1 MRIWYHN
8 LLGAD
13 RCVAEIV
20 GDRVR
25 IGRRRDNDI
34 VLESHYLAD
43 EAIRLAR
50 NGDAWE
56 LAVLGE
62 NGCTLDDV
70 RLERGDKRVL
80 NENSEIEVFP
90 FRLTLEPDDH
100 EEDSDEARRRHLEGR
115 ASDLI
120 RDVHSRLL
128 SLMDCGAGQAARD
141 HTDDYLMALERHIEE
156 IARLEGM
163 FSEANTALVEHMAGA
178 CVRSHLVE
186 RLIEEAGRRPCTVF
200 EAPADWSRVVTAVPD
215 REQEL
220 AAISGSVAKS
230 FDLVKHTDL
239 SVRMDRVEQ
248 SFWPAWS
255 ERVAR
260 LLDNTL
266 VYLALRQLKKQIKDI
281 VFGYGPLEDLLRT
294 PSVTE
299 IMVVRRDRIYI
310 EKNGIIENSGRQFIS
325 DEVTETIIERIVSKV
340 GRRID
345 RSQPLVDARLTDGS
359 RVNAVIAPLAVSGPC
374 LTIRKFPLQ
383 RLTIDDLIELGSIT
397 PTVAEFLRAAVI
409 ARRNILI
416 SGGTGSGKTTLLN
429 CLGEF
434 IPEKERIVTVEDT
447 AELQLHKEHVVRI
460 EAKKANAEGNGA
472 YSIHDLVKNALRMRP
487 DRIIVG
493 ECRGA
498 EALDMLQAMNTG
510 HDGSLT
516 TIHANSAQDVLLRLE
531 VMVQSAANLPI
542 ASIHRQVASAID
554 LVVQVTRRKDGSRCV
569 SQVTEFVDVDPE
581 QGGIRTKD
589 LFLLDGENGGGQLHP
604 TGRLP
609 TFMGQLIEKR
619 LIRLESFYLDKPTPE
634 PADAYALAGE
644 RPPEYAF
651 G

>member
-13 RCVAEIV
+13 RCVAEVV

-25 IGRRRDNDI
+25 IGRRQDNDI

-43 EAIRLAR
+43 EAIRLTR
-50 NGDAWE
+50 QGDGWE
-56 LAVLGE
+56 LLVLGE

-70 RLERGDKRVL
+70 QLQQGDRRPL

-90 FRLTLEPDDH
+90 FRLTLEPDNNED
-100 EEDSDEARRRHLEGR
+100 DSDEARRRRLENR
-115 ASDLI
+115 TSDLI
-120 RDVHSRLL
+120 REVHNRLL
-128 SLMDCGAGQAARD
+128 SLMDCGSGPEGRD
-141 HTDDYLMALERHIEE
+141 HTDDYLMALERNIEE
-156 IARLEGM
+156 IARLEGL
-163 FSEANTALVEHMAGA
+163 FSETNAALVEHMAGA

-186 RLIEEAGRRPCTVF
+186 RLIEEAGRRPSTVF
-200 EAPADWSRVVTAVPD
+200 EAPADWSRVVTAVTD
-215 REQEL
+215 REHEL
-220 AAISGSVAKS
+220 AAISGSVAQRLDVMRHS
-230 FDLVKHTDL
+230 DL
-239 SVRMDRVEQ
+239 SVQMARLDEA
-248 SFWPAWS
+248 FWPAWS
-255 ERVAR
+255 ELGAG
-260 LLDNTL
+260 LLDNSLT
-266 VYLALRQLKKQIKDI
+266 YLALRQLKKQIKDI

-294 PSVTE
+294 PSITE

-345 RSQPLVDARLTDGS
+345 KSQPLVDARLTDGS
-359 RVNAVIAPLAVSGPC
+359 RVNAVIAPLAVSGPT

-383 RLTIDDLIELGSIT
+383 RLTIDDLIALGSIT
-397 PTVAEFLRAAVI
+397 PTVAEFLRAAVL

-429 CLGEF
+429 CLAEF
-434 IPEKERIVTVEDT
+434 IPEKERIVTIEDT
-447 AELQLHKEHVVRI
+447 AELQLHKEHVVRM
-460 EAKKANAEGNGA
+460 EAKKANAEGSGA

-487 DRIIVG
+487 DRVIVG

-531 VMVQSAANLPI
+531 VMVQSAVDLPI
-542 ASIHRQVASAID
+542 ASIHRQVASAVD
-554 LVVQVTRRKDGSRCV
+554 LVVQITRLKDGSRRV
-569 SQVTEFVDVDPE
+569 SQVTEYVDVDPE

-589 LFLLDGENGGGQLHP
+589 LFALDRDEAGGQLQP

-609 TFMGQLIEKR
+609 TFMGQLIER
-619 LIRLESFYLDKPTPE
+619 QLIRLDSFYLDKPILQPSDARFAVGARAPE
-634 PADAYALAGE
+634 LSHA
-644 RPPEYAF
+644 
-651 G
+651 

>member
-8 LLGAD
+8 LLGAE
-13 RCVAEIV
+13 RCVAEVIA
-20 GDRVR
+20 DRVR
-25 IGRRRDNDI
+25 IGRRPDNDI

-43 EAIRLAR
+43 EALRLVKR
-50 NGDAWE
+50 DDTWE
-56 LAVLGE
+56 MCVLGE
-62 NGCTLDDV
+62 NGCTLDGV
-70 RLERGDKRVL
+70 ALQPGDNRPLKP
-80 NENSEIEVFP
+80 ESEIEVFP
-90 FRLTLEPDDH
+90 YRLTLAADDV
-100 EEDSDEARRRHLEGR
+100 EEDSDESRRRHLENR
-115 ASDLI
+115 ACDLI
-120 RDVHSRLL
+120 RDVHRRLL
-128 SLMDCGAGQAARD
+128 SLMDCSSAPAGRSHSD
-141 HTDDYLMALERHIEE
+141 EYLMTLERNIEE
-156 IARLEGM
+156 IARLEKL
-163 FSEANTALVEHMAGA
+163 FSESHEALVKYLAGE

-186 RLIEEAGRRPCTVF
+186 RVIEEAGRRPQAVF

-220 AAISGSVAKS
+220 AIVSGRVAGA
-230 FDLVKHTDL
+230 LELAQHPDL
-239 SVRMDRVEQ
+239 SVQMERVDKH
-248 SFWPAWS
+248 FWQVWS
-255 ERVAR
+255 EENSKLLGTSLIYFTLRRV
-260 LLDNTL
+260 
-266 VYLALRQLKKQIKDI
+266 KKQIKDI

-310 EKNGIIENSGRQFIS
+310 EKNGVIENSGRQFIS

-345 RSQPLVDARLTDGS
+345 KSQPLVDARLTDGS

-383 RLTIDDLIELGSIT
+383 RLTIDDLINLGSIT
-397 PTVAEFLRAAVI
+397 PTVAEFLRAAVV

-434 IPEKERIVTVEDT
+434 IPDKERIVTIEDT
-447 AELQLHKEHVVRI
+447 AELQLHKEHVVRM
-460 EAKKANAEGNGA
+460 EAKKANAEGTGA
-472 YSIHDLVKNALRMRP
+472 YSINELVKNALRMRP
-487 DRIIVG
+487 DRVIVG

-531 VMVQSAANLPI
+531 VMVQSAVDLPI

-554 LVVQVTRRKDGSRCV
+554 LVVQVSRLKDGSRRI
-569 SQVTEFVDVDPE
+569 SQVTEFVEIDNE
-581 QGGIRTKD
+581 RGGVRTKD
-589 LFLLDGENGGGQLHP
+589 LFLLDREDSSGRLQP

-619 LIRLESFYLDKPTPE
+619 LIRLESFYLDTF
-634 PADAYALAGE
+634 DI
-644 RPPEYAF
+644 PPSGAAVAARA
-651 G
+651 

>member
-13 RCVAEIV
+13 RCVAEVI

-43 EAIRLAR
+43 EAIRLTKR
-50 NGDAWE
+50 EDSWE
-56 LAVLGE
+56 LLVLGE
-62 NGCTLDDV
+62 NGCTLDDIS
-70 RLERGDKRVL
+70 LQQGDRMIL
-80 NENSEIEVFP
+80 REDSEIEVFP
-90 FRLTLEPDDH
+90 YRLTLESDGDQ
-100 EEDSDEARRRHLEGR
+100 EDTEEARRQYLENQT
-115 ASDLI
+115 SEMI
-120 RDVHSRLL
+120 RSVHNRLL
-128 SLMDCGAGQAARD
+128 SLMDCSTDQDDRD
-141 HTDDYLMALERHIEE
+141 HNDDYLMALERNIEE
-156 IARLEGM
+156 IARLDGLM
-163 FSEANTALVEHMAGA
+163 TDANENLLAHMAGT

-186 RLIEEAGRRPCTVF
+186 RLIEEAGRRPASVL

-220 AAISGSVAKS
+220 VAMSGMVSKS
-230 FDLVKHTDL
+230 LDLMRHSDL
-239 SVRMDRVEQ
+239 TEQMEVLDRG
-248 SFWPAWS
+248 FWSAWS
-255 ERVAR
+255 EVEDR
-260 LLDNTL
+260 LLDDLL
-266 VYLALRQLKKQIKDI
+266 VYLALRQLKKHIKDI

-345 RSQPLVDARLTDGS
+345 KSQPLVDARLVDGS

-383 RLTIDDLIELGSIT
+383 RLTIDDLIEFSSIT
-397 PTVAEFLRAAVI
+397 PTVADFLRAAVI

-434 IPEKERIVTVEDT
+434 IPEKERIVTIEDT
-447 AELQLHKEHVVRI
+447 AELQLHKDHVVRM

-487 DRIIVG
+487 DRVIVG

-516 TIHANSAQDVLLRLE
+516 TIHANSAQDVVLRLE
-531 VMVQSAANLPI
+531 VMVQSAADLPI
-542 ASIHRQVASAID
+542 ASIHRQVASAVDI
-554 LVVQVTRRKDGSRCV
+554 VVQITRMKDGSRRV
-569 SQVTEFVDVDPE
+569 SQVTEFVGVDPE
-581 QGGIRTKD
+581 RGGIRTKD
-589 LFLLDGENGGGQLHP
+589 LFVLDREDADGQLQP

-609 TFMGQLIEKR
+609 TFMGELIEKQVIC
-619 LIRLESFYLDKPTPE
+619 LDSFYLDQPSHE
-634 PADAYALAGE
+634 VVNA
-644 RPPEYAF
+644 
-651 G
+651 